1 MKKLIIISV
10 LLLAAV
16 LITGCNLLQKLGF
29 TKSEPENNDEIF
41 PVSSIILS
49 EEEVI
54 KLSDKMQIH
63 LYFSNSDNSKLMKE
77 IRYIPI
83 KNGKDTVTLASE
95 IVREL
100 IKGPSKGTGFKS
112 TVPQGVKLR
121 SPVSIEAGVATVD
134 FTKEF
139 IDNHPGGQSEE
150 TITIFSIVNSL
161 TELKDIHK
169 VMFTI
174 EGKTREEFKGA
185 FRFNAPFPRN
195 TALICHE
202 SSITS
207 FSNIGQESENN
218 TSDNQLNNDSSE
230 ETVVPVEENLDEPY
244 IEILE

>member
-10 LLLAAV
+10 LLLLAAV

-29 TKSEPENNDEIF
+29 TNSEPENNDEVF
-41 PVSSIILS
+41 PVSSILLS

-83 KNGKDTVTLASE
+83 KDGKDTVSLASA
-95 IVREL
+95 IVKEL
-100 IKGPSKGTGFKS
+100 IKGPSQGTGFKS
-112 TVPQGVKLR
+112 TIPEGVKLR
-121 SPVSIEAGVATVD
+121 SPVSVEAGVATVD

-139 IDNHPGGQSEE
+139 IVNHPGGKDEE

-161 TELKDIHK
+161 TELKDIQK

-174 EGKTREEFKGA
+174 EGETREEFKGT
-185 FRFNAPFPRN
+185 FRFNSPFPRN
-195 TALICHE
+195 TALICNE

-207 FSNIGQESENN
+207 FTNIIEESDN
-218 TSDNQLNNDSSE
+218 TSGQLNENSSE
-230 ETVVPVEENLDEPY
+230 ETVVPVEDNLDEPY